1 MGLELRGYVGFTN
14 YTATQ
19 YKAKKG
25 QELPEPPAV
34 DLHAAADAD
43 VGRIKGEVLRLGGH
57 GEAAHNALIAP
68 YIRGERDP
76 RLLAPLRLDERCA
89 EPNDRG
95 AKFLQAAGA

>member
-34 DLHAAADAD
+34 ELHAASDAD
-43 VGRIKGEVLRLGGH
+43 VGRIKGEVLRLGSH

-76 RLLAPLRLDERCA
+76 RLLASLALDEHAARHDERA
-89 EPNDRG
+89 TQ
-95 AKFLQAAGA
+95 FLEAA